1 MWVGYELVLK
11 ISSLGLSESR
21 AQWLVGWCTRLL
33 RDRSVQMQEFQEAW
47 GGQRSFVVRWTTI
60 ARSWLRCMLLRQGM
74 APHSV
79 KPLSLYV
86 LVTLEYLKTKILQR
100 RHCPCAL
107 QRRNWKKAWRVD
119 AHADENGVGVGGWW
133 PQANEKGVVNKWDS
147 PWFAVRVTPENSPWA
162 FQKEGKAY
170 RVIATL
176 EALGLLLA
184 LQAFGPRE
192 HVNDT
197 CLAVQVP
204 AFTDNKENG
213 YVVNKLMTTRFLLCA
228 FVMELAAQA
237 EARGVREWKRSGP
250 QGPEP
255 GGRRPVKPPH
265 QRLRPDQRSEDQ
277 PERARLAGA
286 PNAP

>member
-1 MWVGYELVLK
+1 MAGGLVHPAAQRPFSPDAGVPRGPGAGSVRLWCADYDRPF
-11 ISSLGLSESR
+11 LAPLYAFASR
-21 AQWLVGWCTRLL
+21 H
-33 RDRSVQMQEFQEAW
+33 
-47 GGQRSFVVRWTTI
+47 
-60 ARSWLRCMLLRQGM
+60 

-86 LVTLEYLKTKILQR
+86 LLTLEYLKRKILQR

-107 QRRNWKKAWRVD
+107 QRRSWKEAWRVD

-147 PWFAVRVTPENSPWA
+147 PWFAVRVTPENSLWA

-184 LQAFGPRE
+184 LLAFGPRE

-197 CLAVQVP
+197 CLTVQVP
-204 AFTDNKENG
+204 AFTDNKGNG
-213 YVVNKLMTTRFLLCA
+213 YVVNKLMTTRFPLCA
-228 FVMELAAQA
+228 FVVELAAQA
-237 EARGVREWKRSGP
+237 EARGVRMKAEWTPRDRNQEADDLS
-250 QGPEP
+250 
-255 GGRRPVKPPH
+255 
-265 QRLRPDQRSEDQ
+265 
-277 PERARLAGA
+277 LAGA